1 MKHFIGLFLIL
12 SSCATQKNVNNS
24 GYFKSAED
32 YEVVVEK
39 NTDKI
44 RRYSGFYNTLDI
56 EATVLS
62 PTISHAQVAKQAELF
77 LWDSNRMSDE
87 KARTE
92 SRLSRETEVF
102 MSFFTPDRKNNDLIK
117 TNSMWKIFLDVEG
130 RRYEGKINKI
140 KLQLTEIQALYP
152 YHNRFYTPYSVTFPV
167 SMKSIEG
174 KTLKMTITGSLAS
187 GTLEFK
193 P

>member
-1 MKHFIGLFLIL
+1 MKYLIGLFLML
-12 SSCATQKNVNNS
+12 ASCASHQPSTTS

-32 YEVVVEK
+32 YEEIVEK
-39 NTDKI
+39 HTDKI

-62 PTISHAQVAKQAELF
+62 PAMSYAQVAKQAEL
-77 LWDSNRMSDE
+77 LIWDSTRTSDE

-117 TNSMWKIFLDVEG
+117 NNSMWKIFLDVEG
-130 RRYEGKINKI
+130 RRYEGKINKV

-174 KTLKMTITGSLAS
+174 KPLKMTITGALAS